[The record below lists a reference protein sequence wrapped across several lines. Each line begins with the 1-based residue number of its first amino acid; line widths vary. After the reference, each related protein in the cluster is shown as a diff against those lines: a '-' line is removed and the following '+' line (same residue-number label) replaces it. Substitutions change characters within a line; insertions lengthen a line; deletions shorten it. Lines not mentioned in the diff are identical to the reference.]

1 MDTKAV
7 MRRYYDEAW
16 NGRDLSVLDAV
27 LAPDYLNHSPFAPGL
42 PTGPEGVP
50 IVMQVMWAAFPDL
63 TFTVED
69 MVAEGDRVVT
79 RSVLRG
85 THQGDFA
92 GAPPTGRPIEVGMI
106 SIERIA
112 GGRIVEHWRVSEEL
126 AMLRQ
131 LGLA

>member
-27 LAPDYLNHSPFAPGL
+27 LAPEYVNHSPFAPGL

-50 IVMQVMWAAFPDL
+50 IVMTAMWAAFPDL
-63 TFTVED
+63 TFAVED
-69 MVAEGDRVVT
+69 MIAEGDRVVT
-79 RSVLRG
+79 RAVLRG
-85 THQGDFA
+85 THQGEFA
-92 GAPPTGRPIEVGMI
+92 GAPATGRTIEVAMI
-106 SIERIA
+106 SIERVA